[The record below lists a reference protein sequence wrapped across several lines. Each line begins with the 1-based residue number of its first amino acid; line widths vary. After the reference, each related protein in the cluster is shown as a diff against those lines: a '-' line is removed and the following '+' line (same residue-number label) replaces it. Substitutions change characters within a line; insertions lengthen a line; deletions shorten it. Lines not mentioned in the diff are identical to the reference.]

1 MIISCNSCEKKFNVP
16 DGAIGVSGRLVQC
29 SSCGNKWTQYPLK
42 KEDKILD
49 KVQNAKKLNEKP
61 KTITAKKKKK
71 KKKNEAYTSEY
82 LKNKHG
88 IKIID
93 PSSLG
98 VNKTK
103 KVIHKSNFGFYNWFF
118 TIIIFVVTL
127 LGVVHLSREIISLKF
142 PFLEVYINH
151 LFETIHNIKT
161 IIVDFIS

>member
-88 IKIID
+88 IK
-93 PSSLG
+93 
-98 VNKTK
+98 
-103 KVIHKSNFGFYNWFF
+103 
-118 TIIIFVVTL
+118 
-127 LGVVHLSREIISLKF
+127 
-142 PFLEVYINH
+142 
-151 LFETIHNIKT
+151 
-161 IIVDFIS
+161 

>member
-1 MIISCNSCEKKFNVP
+1 M
-16 DGAIGVSGRLVQC
+16 
-29 SSCGNKWTQYPLK
+29 
-42 KEDKILD
+42 D